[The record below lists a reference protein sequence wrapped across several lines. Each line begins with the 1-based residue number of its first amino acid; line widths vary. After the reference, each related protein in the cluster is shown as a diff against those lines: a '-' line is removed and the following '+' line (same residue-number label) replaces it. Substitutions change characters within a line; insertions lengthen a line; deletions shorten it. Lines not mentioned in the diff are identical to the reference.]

1 VTSGEASPPTIRQL
15 ATDAEAARCARL
27 MATSEPWLTLGR
39 DHDAALALLRD
50 PARESYVA
58 LLGGEVAGFVILLM
72 TGALV
77 GYIQT
82 ICIAPE
88 HRGQGL
94 GSKLIAFAEERI
106 FRDSPNVFLCVS
118 SFNPR
123 ARDLYLRL
131 GYREVGE
138 LADLIVPGHSEI
150 LLRKTLGPL
159 QAFGAKHPAE
169 AASQPSDW

>member
-1 VTSGEASPPTIRQL
+1 MSLGEGSDPAIRRL
-15 ATDAEAARCARL
+15 STDAEAARCAQL

-39 DHDAALALLRD
+39 NYDVALALLRD
-50 PARESYVA
+50 PSRESYVA
-58 LLGGEVAGFVILLM
+58 LLDGEVAGFVILLM

-82 ICIAPE
+82 VCVAPE
-88 HRGQGL
+88 HRGHGL
-94 GSKLIAFAEERI
+94 GTRLVAFAEERI

-138 LADLIVPGHSEI
+138 LADFIVPGHSEI

-159 QAFGAKHPAE
+159 QGFRPRR
-169 AASQPSDW
+169 

>member
-1 VTSGEASPPTIRQL
+1 VTAGEAGVTPTLRRL

-39 DHDAALALLRD
+39 TYDAAFDLLRD

-58 LLGGEVAGFVILLM
+58 LLDGEVAGFVILLM

-77 GYIQT
+77 GYVQT
-82 ICIAPE
+82 VCVAPE
-88 HRGQGL
+88 HRGRGL
-94 GSKLIAFAEERI
+94 GSRLIAFAEERI
-106 FRDSPNVFLCVS
+106 FRESPNVFLSVS

-138 LADLIVPGHSEI
+138 LADLIVPGHAEI

-159 QAFGAKHPAE
+159 QGFRRT
-169 AASQPSDW
+169 

>member
-1 VTSGEASPPTIRQL
+1 VTAGDDVVIRAL
-15 ATDAEAARCARL
+15 ATDAEAARCAHL
-27 MATSEPWLTLGR
+27 MSTSEPWLTLGR
-39 DHDAALALLRD
+39 HYDAALALLSD

-58 LLGGEVAGFVILLM
+58 LLDGEVAGFVILLM

-82 ICIAPE
+82 VCVAPE
-88 HRGQGL
+88 HRGRGL
-94 GSKLIAFAEERI
+94 GTRLVAFAEERI

-138 LADLIVPGHSEI
+138 LADLIVPGHAEI
-150 LLRKTLGPL
+150 LLRETLGPL
-159 QAFGAKHPAE
+159 QGYRPR
-169 AASQPSDW
+169 S

>member
-1 VTSGEASPPTIRQL
+1 MTPAIRRL
-15 ATDAEAARCARL
+15 ATDAEAARCAHL
-27 MATSEPWLTLGR
+27 MSTSEPWLTLGR
-39 DHDAALALLRD
+39 DYDAALALLRD
-50 PARESYVA
+50 PSRESYVA
-58 LLGGEVAGFVILLM
+58 LEGGEVAGFVILLM

-82 ICIAPE
+82 VCVTLE
-88 HRGQGL
+88 HRGRGL
-94 GSKLIAFAEERI
+94 GTKLINFAEERI

-131 GYREVGE
+131 GYREIGE
-138 LADLIVPGHSEI
+138 LADFIVPGHSEI

-159 QAFGAKHPAE
+159 QGFR
-169 AASQPSDW
+169 PSR

>member
-1 VTSGEASPPTIRQL
+1 MTAPSLDLPAPEGALPTIRPL

-27 MATSEPWLTLGR
+27 MAASEPWLTLGR
-39 DHDAALALLRD
+39 TYDAALALLRD
-50 PARESYVA
+50 PSRETYVA
-58 LLGGEVAGFVILLM
+58 ALEGEDVAGFLILLM

-82 ICIAPE
+82 VCVAPE
-88 HRGQGL
+88 HRGRGL
-94 GSKLIAFAEERI
+94 GSRLVGFAEERI
-106 FRDSPNVFLCVS
+106 FRESPNVFLCVS

-123 ARDLYLRL
+123 ARGLYLRL

-150 LLRKTLGPL
+150 LLRKSLGPL
-159 QAFGAKHPAE
+159 QGYR
-169 AASQPSDW
+169 SSR